1 MRSWNT
7 YGLQE
12 IISIQVIVMKS
23 LMTQISTIA
32 LNLKVI
38 TRQDRA
44 IPDIDARNNLLV
56 DERLLQLV
64 GLLVAFLNGELLD
77 LG

>member
-1 MRSWNT
+1 
-7 YGLQE
+7 
-12 IISIQVIVMKS
+12 
-23 LMTQISTIA
+23 MTQKSKIA